1 MNVRSSDFQKR
12 CSAQE
17 FIIILSMWIALKW
30 STLLDEYIQNSTVQ
44 QKGLLKVKML
54 WLKLA
59 FDIQVAKNKIK
70 KEFAYRH

>member
-1 MNVRSSDFQKR
+1 
-12 CSAQE
+12 
-17 FIIILSMWIALKW
+17 MWIALKW